1 MFTKRTLSEKEAPLV
16 GIIDFKAGEEGN
28 GKRLVSPSR
37 AVAIIA
43 VAAVAVTSV
52 YVFYDFNGDSFDLS
66 DRQVLL
72 IVTDS
77 MDGNVTEY
85 KIHSFPA
92 DTLVMIH
99 HLSDSEKQ
107 QIQVGD
113 VISFRF
119 NGILNHHRV
128 VDTSGIESGT
138 ITTQGDNSPSTE
150 TVKLSDVNGEVI
162 GTNHW
167 LGVIVSF
174 VREYIIFIVL
184 AAVFIAASVE
194 IVRWA
199 RRPEDNSK
207 EEKI

>member
-1 MFTKRTLSEKEAPLV
+1 MSFRTAIT
-16 GIIDFKAGEEGN
+16 GGDGD
-28 GKRLVSPSR
+28 GKHRISPSR

-43 VAAVAVTSV
+43 VVAVALTSV
-52 YVFYDFNGDSFDLS
+52 YVFYDFNGGSFDLS

-77 MDGNVTEY
+77 MDGDVTEY

-92 DTLVMIH
+92 DTMVMIH
-99 HLSDSEKQ
+99 HLSDAEKQ

-113 VISFRF
+113 VISFRV
-119 NGILNHHRV
+119 GSILNHHRV
-128 VDTSGIESGT
+128 IDISGIESGT
-138 ITTQGDNSPSTE
+138 ITTKGDNSPSTE
-150 TVKLSDVNGEVI
+150 TVALSDVNGEVI

-184 AAVFIAASVE
+184 AAVFIVASLE

-199 RRPEDNSK
+199 RRPEENSK
-207 EEKI
+207 EEKQ